1 MYVVMMHCIQMYKVP
16 NPHIKIFNA
25 VRHRLSTLNRK
36 RKKYT
41 RKPRERNE
49 AEKEAILFAKEVTFG
64 FGVNEPS
71 ICICWYL
78 SYNILPAIA
87 PLAMYKKARPV
98 SKEFVSCDT

>member
-1 MYVVMMHCIQMYKVP
+1 M
-16 NPHIKIFNA
+16 
-25 VRHRLSTLNRK
+25 NRK

-49 AEKEAILFAKEVTFG
+49 AEKEAILFANEVTFG

-78 SYNILPAIA
+78 SYNILPAVKRHI
-87 PLAMYKKARPV
+87 V
-98 SKEFVSCDT
+98 STKLLVDDIEL